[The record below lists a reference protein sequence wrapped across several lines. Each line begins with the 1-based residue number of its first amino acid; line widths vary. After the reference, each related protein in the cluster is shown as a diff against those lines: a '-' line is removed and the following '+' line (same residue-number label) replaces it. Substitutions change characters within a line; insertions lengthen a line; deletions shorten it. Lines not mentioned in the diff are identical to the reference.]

1 MRQSKDDKRK
11 AEKPVPPL
19 KFRSTDGFEILV
31 GRNNYQNDK
40 LTLKTAKGEDMWL
53 HTHNIAGSHA
63 IIVSDGKNIPDNT
76 IVEAATLAAY
86 CSKARNG
93 TKIPVDYTKVRF
105 VKKPNGAKPGMVIF
119 TNNKTVLVNPSEELY
134 EKLKVK

>member
-1 MRQSKDDKRK
+1 M
-11 AEKPVPPL
+11 
-19 KFRSTDGFEILV
+19 

-40 LTLKTAKGEDMWL
+40 LTLKTAKGTDMWL
-53 HTHNIAGSHA
+53 HTQNIAGSHA
-63 IIVSDGKNIPDNT
+63 IIVTEGKEIPDNT

-93 TKIPVDYTKVRF
+93 TKIPVDYTLARY

-119 TNNKTVLVNPSEELY
+119 TNNKTILVNPSEELY
-134 EKLKVK
+134 EKLLVK